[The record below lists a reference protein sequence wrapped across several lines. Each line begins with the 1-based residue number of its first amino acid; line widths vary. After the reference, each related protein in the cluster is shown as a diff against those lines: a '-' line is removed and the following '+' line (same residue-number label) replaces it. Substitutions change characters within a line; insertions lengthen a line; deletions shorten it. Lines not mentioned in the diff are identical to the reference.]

1 MLMIGEDG
9 VCANSQGFGMK
20 RLLAIGLAVA
30 LAAGL
35 AGGATARE
43 RHRHDHEFARGALQR
58 GEVLPIKRL
67 LSITAQYL
75 QGDVVEVRLE
85 PRQNGEL
92 RYEIRVLTPSGKIRE
107 LQLDARTGDFI
118 GIED

>member
-1 MLMIGEDG
+1 
-9 VCANSQGFGMK
+9 MK
-20 RLLAIGLAVA
+20 SRLAIGLAIA
-30 LAAGL
+30 LTLVGSAE
-35 AGGATARE
+35 ARE

-58 GEVLPIKRL
+58 GEVLPINRL

-75 QGDVVEVRLE
+75 PGDVVEVRLE
-85 PRQNGEL
+85 PRRDGAL

-107 LQLDARTGDFI
+107 LLLDARTGEYI